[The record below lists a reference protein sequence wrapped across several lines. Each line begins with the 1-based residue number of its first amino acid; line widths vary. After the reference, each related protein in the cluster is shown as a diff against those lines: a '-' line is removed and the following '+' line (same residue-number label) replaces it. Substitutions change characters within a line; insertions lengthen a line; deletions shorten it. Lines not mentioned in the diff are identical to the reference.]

1 MLFRSDINMNQILA
15 LREKRAN
22 LWNEAKAFLDSHRS
36 EDGMVS
42 AEDNITYE
50 KMEADVVALG
60 KEIERLERQ
69 AAIDREMDQP
79 TAAPL
84 VSTPAIRTPE
94 EKPGRASDEYKK
106 AFWNQM
112 RGRST
117 YEIRNALQVGELT
130 EGGYTVPDEFEHQ
143 LIEGLEDE
151 NIMRGLVHTIRTG
164 SGEHKIPIVASHG
177 TGSWVEE
184 EGVIPESDDAFSQ
197 ISLSAHKFATM
208 IRISRE
214 LLNDSAFDL
223 AAYIA
228 HEFVRRA
235 GAAEE
240 QAILT
245 GDGSHKPIGLLHE
258 TLGAETGVT
267 TASTTA
273 ITADELIDMQHSLK
287 SGYRR
292 KAVWIM
298 NDATISAIRKL
309 KDGQGQ
315 YIWQPG
321 IKEGAPDM
329 LFNQKVLMSNYMPL
343 IATGN
348 KVILYGDFSYYWL
361 AEREGRTLERL
372 NELYAVTDQVG
383 FKMTERLDGR
393 LILPEAVKC
402 LKMK

>member
-1 MLFRSDINMNQILA
+1 MNQILS

-22 LWNEAKAFLDSHRS
+22 LWNEAKAFLDSHRG
-36 EDGMVS
+36 EDGLIS
-42 AEDNITYE
+42 AEDNATYE

-60 KEIERLERQ
+60 KEIERLERIK
-69 AAIDREMDQP
+69 AMDREFDMP
-79 TAAPL
+79 TTTPL
-84 VSTPAIRTPE
+84 VGNPGTGDRRQ
-94 EKPGRASDEYKK
+94 GRASDEYRK
-106 AFWNQM
+106 AFWNLM
-112 RGRST
+112 RGKSVR
-117 YEIRNALQVGELT
+117 EARNALQVGELS

-151 NIMRGLVHTIRTG
+151 NIMRPLVHVISTG

-177 TGSWVEE
+177 SGSWIEE
-184 EGVIPESDDAFSQ
+184 EQQIPESDDSFTQ
-197 ISLSAHKFATM
+197 VSLSAHKFATM

-214 LLNDSAFDL
+214 LLNDSAFDM
-223 AAYIA
+223 ASYIA

-240 QAILT
+240 EAIIS
-245 GDGSHKPIGLLHE
+245 GDGSHKPIGLLHA
-258 TLGAETGVT
+258 TLGAGVGVT
-267 TASTTA
+267 TGSSTA
-273 ITADELIDMQHSLK
+273 ITADELIDLQHSIK

-292 KAVWIM
+292 KACWIM
-298 NDATISAIRKL
+298 NDATIKAIRKL

-321 IKEGAPDM
+321 IREGAPDM

-343 IATGN
+343 PAAGN
-348 KVILYGDFSYYWL
+348 KVILYGDYSYYWL

-383 FKMTERLDGR
+383 FKLTERLDGR

-402 LKMK
+402 LQMKA

>member
-1 MLFRSDINMNQILA
+1 MNQILS
-15 LREKRAN
+15 LREKRAK
-22 LWNEAKAFLDSHRS
+22 LWNDTKAFLDSHRDG
-36 EDGMVS
+36 DGMVS
-42 AEDNITYE
+42 AEDNATYE

-69 AAIDREMDQP
+69 AAIDRELDQP
-79 TAAPL
+79 TASPL
-84 VSTPAIRTPE
+84 VSAPIARTPE
-94 EKPGRASDEYKK
+94 QKAGRASVEYKK

-112 RGRST
+112 RGRSS
-117 YEIRNALQVGELT
+117 YEIRNALQVGELS
-130 EGGYTVPDEFEHQ
+130 EGGYTVPDEFDKQ

-151 NIMRGLVHTIRTG
+151 NIMRGLVHIIRTG

-184 EGVIPESDDAFSQ
+184 EQQIPESDDAFSQ
-197 ISLSAHKFATM
+197 VTLTAHKFATM

-223 AAYIA
+223 AAYIS

-245 GDGSHKPIGLLHE
+245 GDGSHKPIGLLHD
-258 TLGAETGVT
+258 TLGAQVGVT
-267 TASTTA
+267 TASATA

-329 LFNQKVLMSNYMPL
+329 LFNQRVLMSNYMPL

-348 KVILYGDFSYYWL
+348 KVILYGDFSDYWL

-402 LKMK
+402 LQMK

>member
-1 MLFRSDINMNQILA
+1 MNQILS
-15 LREKRAN
+15 LREKRAK
-22 LWNEAKAFLDSHRS
+22 LWNDTKAFLDSHRG

-42 AEDNITYE
+42 VEDNATYE

-69 AAIDREMDQP
+69 AVIDRELDQP
-79 TAAPL
+79 TASPL
-84 VSTPAIRTPE
+84 VSAPVAHTPE
-94 EKPGRASDEYKK
+94 QKAGRASDEYKK

-112 RGRST
+112 RGRSS
-117 YEIRNALQVGELT
+117 YEIRNALQVGELS
-130 EGGYTVPDEFEHQ
+130 EGGYTVPDEFDKQ

-151 NIMRGLVHTIRTG
+151 NIMRGLVHIIRTG

-184 EGVIPESDDAFSQ
+184 EQQIPESDDAFSQ
-197 ISLSAHKFATM
+197 VTLTAHKFATM

-223 AAYIA
+223 AAYIS

-245 GDGSHKPIGLLHE
+245 GDGSHKPIGLLHD
-258 TLGAETGVT
+258 TLGAQVGVT
-267 TASTTA
+267 TASATA

-329 LFNQKVLMSNYMPL
+329 LFNQRVLMSNYMPL
-343 IATGN
+343 IATGK

-402 LKMK
+402 LQMK

>member
-1 MLFRSDINMNQILA
+1 MNQILA
-15 LREKRAN
+15 LREKRAK
-22 LWNEAKAFLDSHRS
+22 LWNDTKAFLDSHRG

-42 AEDNITYE
+42 AEDNATYE

-69 AAIDREMDQP
+69 KAIDRELDQP
-79 TAAPL
+79 TASML
-84 VSTPAIRTPE
+84 VS
-94 EKPGRASDEYKK
+94 KPTSPNVDRKEGRASDEYKK

-112 RGRST
+112 RGRVT
-117 YEIRNALQVGELT
+117 PEVYNALQVGELS
-130 EGGYTVPDEFEHQ
+130 EGGYTVPDEFDRQ
-143 LIEGLEDE
+143 LIDGLQDE
-151 NIMRGLVHTIRTG
+151 NIMRGLVHIIRTG

-184 EGVIPESDDAFSQ
+184 EQQIPESDDAFSQ
-197 ISLSAHKFATM
+197 VTLTAHKFATM

-240 QAILT
+240 QAIIT
-245 GDGSHKPIGLLHE
+245 GDGSHKPIGLLHD
-258 TLGAETGVT
+258 TLGAQVGVT
-267 TASTTA
+267 TASATA

-292 KAVWIM
+292 KACWIM

-329 LFNQKVLMSNYMPL
+329 LFNQRVLMSNYMPL
-343 IATGN
+343 IGAGN
-348 KVILYGDFSYYWL
+348 KVILYGDYSYYWL

-383 FKMTERLDGR
+383 FIGTQRVDGK
-393 LILPEAVKC
+393 LILPEAMQVMALGSGKGNG
-402 LKMK
+402 

>member
-1 MLFRSDINMNQILA
+1 MTKILE

-22 LWNEAKAFLDSHRS
+22 LWNATKAFLDSHRG

-42 AEDNITYE
+42 AEDNATYE
-50 KMEADVVALG
+50 KMETDVVALG

-79 TAAPL
+79 TSTPL
-84 VSTPAIRTPE
+84 VSRPVPATVER
-94 EKPGRASDEYKK
+94 KQGRATDEYKK

-112 RGRST
+112 RGRVNREV
-117 YEIRNALQVGELT
+117 YNALQVGELS
-130 EGGYTVPDEFEHQ
+130 EGGYTVPDEFEKQ

-151 NIMRGLVHTIRTG
+151 NIMRSLVHVIHTG
-164 SGEHKIPIVASHG
+164 SGEHKIPVVASHG
-177 TGSWVEE
+177 AGSWVEE
-184 EGVIPESDDAFSQ
+184 EQQIPESDDAFSQ
-197 ISLSAHKFATM
+197 VTLSAHKFATM
-208 IRISRE
+208 IRVSRE
-214 LLNDSAFDL
+214 LLNDSAFDI
-223 AAYIA
+223 AGYIA
-228 HEFVRRA
+228 LEFVRRA

-240 QAILT
+240 DAIIN
-245 GDGSHKPIGLLHE
+245 GDGSHKPIGLLHA
-258 TLGAETGVT
+258 TLGAQTGVT
-267 TASTTA
+267 AASASA
-273 ITADELIDMQHSLK
+273 ITADELIDLQHSLK
-287 SGYRR
+287 ASYRR

-329 LFNQKVLMSNYMPL
+329 LFNQRVLMSNYMPL
-343 IATGN
+343 IGSGN
-348 KVILYGDFSYYWL
+348 KVILYGDYSYYWL

-402 LKMK
+402 LQMKA

>member
-1 MLFRSDINMNQILA
+1 M
-15 LREKRAN
+15 
-22 LWNEAKAFLDSHRS
+22 
-36 EDGMVS
+36 S
-42 AEDNITYE
+42 AP
-50 KMEADVVALG
+50 VAH
-60 KEIERLERQ
+60 
-69 AAIDREMDQP
+69 
-79 TAAPL
+79 
-84 VSTPAIRTPE
+84 TPE
-94 EKPGRASDEYKK
+94 QKAGRASDEYKK

-112 RGRST
+112 RGRSS
-117 YEIRNALQVGELT
+117 YEIRNALQVGELS
-130 EGGYTVPDEFEHQ
+130 EGGYTVPDEFDKQ

-151 NIMRGLVHTIRTG
+151 NIMRGLVHIIRTG

-184 EGVIPESDDAFSQ
+184 EQQIPESDDAFSQ
-197 ISLSAHKFATM
+197 VTLTAHKFATM

-223 AAYIA
+223 AAYIS

-245 GDGSHKPIGLLHE
+245 GDGSHKPIGLLHD
-258 TLGAETGVT
+258 TLGAQVGVT
-267 TASTTA
+267 TASATA

-329 LFNQKVLMSNYMPL
+329 LFNQRVLMSNYMPL

-372 NELYAVTDQVG
+372 NELYVVTDQVG

-402 LKMK
+402 LQMK

>member
-1 MLFRSDINMNQILA
+1 MNQIMT
-15 LREKRAN
+15 LREKRAK
-22 LWNEAKAFLDSHRS
+22 LWEDTKAFLDSHRG
-36 EDGMVS
+36 EDGMVT
-42 AEDNITYE
+42 AEDNATYE

-60 KEIERLERQ
+60 REIERLERQ
-69 AAIDREMDQP
+69 VAIDRELDKP
-79 TAAPL
+79 TSSAL
-84 VSTPAIRTPE
+84 VS
-94 EKPGRASDEYKK
+94 KPMSPKAEQKSGRATDEYRK

-112 RGRST
+112 RGRVT
-117 YEIRNALQVGELT
+117 PEVYNALQVGTLS
-130 EGGYTVPDEFEHQ
+130 EGGYTVPDEFDRQ

-151 NIMRGLVHTIRTG
+151 NIMRGLVHIIRTG

-184 EGVIPESDDAFSQ
+184 EQQIPESDDAFSQ
-197 ISLSAHKFATM
+197 VTLTAHKFATM

-245 GDGSHKPIGLLHE
+245 GDGSHKPIGLLHA
-258 TLGAETGVT
+258 TLGAQTGIT
-267 TASTTA
+267 TASSTA

-292 KAVWIM
+292 KACWIM

-309 KDGQGQ
+309 KDGNSQ

-329 LFNQKVLMSNYMPL
+329 LFNQRVLMSNYMPL
-343 IATGN
+343 IGAGN
-348 KVILYGDFSYYWL
+348 KVILYGDYSYYWL

-402 LKMK
+402 LQMKA

>member
-1 MLFRSDINMNQILA
+1 MNQILA

-22 LWNEAKAFLDSHRS
+22 LWNQTKAFLDSHRDA
-36 EDGMVS
+36 DGLVS
-42 AEDNITYE
+42 AEDNATYE
-50 KMEADVVALG
+50 KMEGDVVALG
-60 KEIERLERQ
+60 REIERLERQ
-69 AAIDREMDQP
+69 AAIDRELDTP
-79 TAAPL
+79 TAQPL
-84 VSTPAIRTPE
+84 VSRPVAPVGTNRSARATE
-94 EKPGRASDEYKK
+94 EYRK
-106 AFWNQM
+106 AFWDRM
-112 RGRST
+112 RGNNT
-117 YEIRNALQVGELT
+117 YEIRNALQVGTLS

-151 NIMRGLVHTIRTG
+151 NIMRGVVHTMQTG

-184 EGVIPESDDAFSQ
+184 EQQIPESDDAFNQ
-197 ISLSAHKFATM
+197 ITLSAHKFATA

-228 HEFVRRA
+228 HELVRRA

-240 QAILT
+240 QAIIA
-245 GDGSHKPIGLLHE
+245 GDGSHKPIGLLHA

-267 TASTTA
+267 AASSTV
-273 ITADELIDMQHSLK
+273 ITADELIDLQHSIK

-292 KAVWIM
+292 KACWIM

-343 IATGN
+343 VAAGN
-348 KVILYGDFSYYWL
+348 KVILYGDYSYYWL

-372 NELYAVTDQVG
+372 NELYAMTDQVG

-402 LKMK
+402 LAMEA

>member
-1 MLFRSDINMNQILA
+1 MNQILA
-15 LREKRAN
+15 LREKRAK
-22 LWNEAKAFLDSHRS
+22 LWNDTKAFLDSHRDA
-36 EDGMVS
+36 DGMVS
-42 AEDNITYE
+42 AEDNATYE
-50 KMEADVVALG
+50 KMEADVVAMG

-69 AAIDREMDQP
+69 AAIDREMDAP
-79 TAAPL
+79 TASPL
-84 VSTPAIRTPE
+84 VSRPTVPAR
-94 EKPGRASDEYKK
+94 KDRSARATDEYKK
-106 AFWNQM
+106 AFWAQM
-112 RGRST
+112 RGQNS
-117 YEIRNALQVGELT
+117 YEIRNALQVGTLS

-151 NIMRGLVHTIRTG
+151 NIMRGVVHVLQTG

-184 EGVIPESDDAFSQ
+184 EQQIPESDDAFSQ
-197 ISLSAHKFATM
+197 ITLSAHKFATA

-240 QAILT
+240 QAIIA
-245 GDGSHKPIGLLHE
+245 GDGSHKPIGLLHD
-258 TLGAETGVT
+258 TLGAQIGVT
-267 TASTTA
+267 ANSATA
-273 ITADELIDMQHSLK
+273 ITADELIDLQHSIK

-292 KAVWIM
+292 KACWIM

-343 IATGN
+343 VASGN
-348 KVILYGDFSYYWL
+348 KVILYGDYSYYWL

-372 NELYAVTDQVG
+372 NELYAMTDQVG

-402 LKMK
+402 LQMKGA

>member
-1 MLFRSDINMNQILA
+1 MNQILA
-15 LREKRAN
+15 LREKRAK
-22 LWNEAKAFLDSHRS
+22 LWNDTKAFLDSHRG

-42 AEDNITYE
+42 AEDNATYE

-69 AAIDREMDQP
+69 KAIDRELDQP
-79 TAAPL
+79 TASML
-84 VSTPAIRTPE
+84 VS
-94 EKPGRASDEYKK
+94 KPTSPKVDRKEGRSSDEYKK

-112 RGRST
+112 RGRVT
-117 YEIRNALQVGELT
+117 PEVYNALQVGELS
-130 EGGYTVPDEFEHQ
+130 EGGYTVPDEFDRQ
-143 LIEGLEDE
+143 LIDGLEDE
-151 NIMRGLVHTIRTG
+151 NIMRGLVHIIRTG

-184 EGVIPESDDAFSQ
+184 EQQIPESDDAFSQ
-197 ISLSAHKFATM
+197 VTLTAHKFATM

-214 LLNDSAFDL
+214 LLNDSAFAL

-245 GDGSHKPIGLLHE
+245 GDGSHKPIGLLHA
-258 TLGAETGVT
+258 TLGAQTGIT
-267 TASTTA
+267 TASSTA

-292 KAVWIM
+292 KACWIM

-309 KDGQGQ
+309 KDGNSQ

-343 IATGN
+343 IGAGS
-348 KVILYGDFSYYWL
+348 KVILYGDYSYYWL

-402 LKMK
+402 LQMKA

>member
-1 MLFRSDINMNQILA
+1 MNQILA

-329 LFNQKVLMSNYMPL
+329 LFNQKVLMSTYMPL

>member
-1 MLFRSDINMNQILA
+1 MNQILS

-22 LWNEAKAFLDSHRS
+22 LWNETKAFLDSHRG
-36 EDGMVS
+36 EDGLVS
-42 AEDNITYE
+42 AEDNATYE

-60 KEIERLERQ
+60 KEIERLERIK
-69 AAIDREMDQP
+69 ALDREFDMP
-79 TAAPL
+79 TTTPL
-84 VSTPAIRTPE
+84 VGNPGTGDR
-94 EKPGRASDEYKK
+94 KQGRASDEYKK
-106 AFWNQM
+106 AFWNLM
-112 RGRST
+112 RGKSVR
-117 YEIRNALQVGELT
+117 EARNALQVGEVT

-151 NIMRGLVHTIRTG
+151 NIMRPLVHMITTG

-177 TGSWVEE
+177 SGSWIEE
-184 EGVIPESDDAFSQ
+184 EQQIPESDDAFTQ
-197 ISLSAHKFATM
+197 VSLSAHKFATM

-214 LLNDSAFDL
+214 LLNDSAFDM
-223 AAYIA
+223 ASYIA

-240 QAILT
+240 QAIIS
-245 GDGSHKPIGLLHE
+245 GDGSHKPIGLLHA
-258 TLGAETGVT
+258 TLGAGVGVT
-267 TASTTA
+267 TASASA
-273 ITADELIDMQHSLK
+273 ITADELIDLQHSIK

-292 KAVWIM
+292 KACWIM
-298 NDATISAIRKL
+298 NDATIAAIRKL

-343 IATGN
+343 VASGN
-348 KVILYGDFSYYWL
+348 KVILYGDYSYYWL

-383 FKMTERLDGR
+383 FKLTERLDGR

-402 LKMK
+402 LQMKS

>member
-1 MLFRSDINMNQILA
+1 MNQILS
-15 LREKRAN
+15 LREKRAK
-22 LWNEAKAFLDSHRS
+22 LWNDTKAFLDSHRDG
-36 EDGMVS
+36 DGMVS
-42 AEDNITYE
+42 AEDNATYE

-69 AAIDREMDQP
+69 AAIDRELDQP
-79 TAAPL
+79 TASPL
-84 VSTPAIRTPE
+84 VSAPIARTPE
-94 EKPGRASDEYKK
+94 QKAGRASVEYKK

-112 RGRST
+112 RGRSS
-117 YEIRNALQVGELT
+117 YEIRNALQVGELS
-130 EGGYTVPDEFEHQ
+130 EGGYTVPDEFDKQ

-151 NIMRGLVHTIRTG
+151 NIMRGLVHIIRTG

-184 EGVIPESDDAFSQ
+184 EQQIPESDDAFSQ
-197 ISLSAHKFATM
+197 VTLTAHKFATM

-223 AAYIA
+223 AAYIS

-245 GDGSHKPIGLLHE
+245 GDGSHKPIGLLHD
-258 TLGAETGVT
+258 TLGAQVGVT
-267 TASTTA
+267 TASATA

-298 NDATISAIRKL
+298 NDATIYAIRKL

-329 LFNQKVLMSNYMPL
+329 LFNQRVLMSNYMPL

-402 LKMK
+402 LQMK

>member
-1 MLFRSDINMNQILA
+1 MNQILS
-15 LREKRAN
+15 LREKRAK
-22 LWNEAKAFLDSHRS
+22 LWNDIKAFLDSHRG

-42 AEDNITYE
+42 AEDNATYE

-69 AAIDREMDQP
+69 AAIDRELDQP
-79 TAAPL
+79 AASPL
-84 VSTPAIRTPE
+84 VSAPIACTPE
-94 EKPGRASDEYKK
+94 QKAGRASVEYKK

-112 RGRST
+112 RGRSS
-117 YEIRNALQVGELT
+117 YEIRNALQVGELS
-130 EGGYTVPDEFEHQ
+130 EGGYTVPDEFDKQ

-151 NIMRGLVHTIRTG
+151 NIMRGLVHIIRTG

-184 EGVIPESDDAFSQ
+184 EQQIPESDDAFSQ
-197 ISLSAHKFATM
+197 VTLTAHKFATM

-223 AAYIA
+223 AAYIS

-245 GDGSHKPIGLLHE
+245 GDGSHKPIGLLHD
-258 TLGAETGVT
+258 TLGAQVDVT
-267 TASTTA
+267 TASATA

-329 LFNQKVLMSNYMPL
+329 LFNRRVLMSNYMPL

-402 LKMK
+402 LQMK

>member
-1 MLFRSDINMNQILA
+1 MNQILS
-15 LREKRAN
+15 LREKRAK
-22 LWNEAKAFLDSHRS
+22 LWADTKAFLDSHRG

-42 AEDNITYE
+42 AEDNATYE

-69 AAIDREMDQP
+69 AAIDRELDKP
-79 TAAPL
+79 TATPL
-84 VSTPAIRTPE
+84 VSKPEAAMPTATKPA
-94 EKPGRASDEYKK
+94 GRNSDEYKK

-112 RGRST
+112 RGRVT
-117 YEIRNALQVGELT
+117 PEVYNALQVGTLS
-130 EGGYTVPDEFEHQ
+130 EGGYTVPDEFDRQ
-143 LIEGLEDE
+143 LIDGLMEE
-151 NIMRGLVHTIRTG
+151 NIMRGLVHIIKTG
-164 SGEHKIPIVASHG
+164 SGEHKIPVVASHG
-177 TGSWVEE
+177 AGSWIDEE
-184 EGVIPESDDAFSQ
+184 QSIPESDDAFSQ
-197 ISLSAHKFATM
+197 VTLSAHKFATM
-208 IRISRE
+208 IRVSRE
-214 LLNDSAFDL
+214 LLNDSAFDI

-228 HEFVRRA
+228 QEFVRRA

-240 QAILT
+240 EAIIS
-245 GDGSHKPIGLLHE
+245 GDGSHKPIGLLHA
-258 TLGAETGVT
+258 TLGAQTGVT
-267 TASTTA
+267 AASQTA

-287 SGYRR
+287 APYRR

-343 IATGN
+343 IGAGN
-348 KVILYGDFSYYWL
+348 KVILYGDYSYYWL
-361 AEREGRTLERL
+361 AEREGRTMERL

-393 LILPEAVKC
+393 LILPEAVKV
-402 LKMK
+402 LQMKA

>member
-1 MLFRSDINMNQILA
+1 MNQILS
-15 LREKRAN
+15 LREKRAK
-22 LWNEAKAFLDSHRS
+22 LWNDTKAFLDSHRDG
-36 EDGMVS
+36 DGMVS
-42 AEDNITYE
+42 AEDNATYE

-69 AAIDREMDQP
+69 AAIDRELDQP
-79 TAAPL
+79 TASPL
-84 VSTPAIRTPE
+84 VSAPIARTPE
-94 EKPGRASDEYKK
+94 QKAGRASVEYKK

-112 RGRST
+112 RGRSS
-117 YEIRNALQVGELT
+117 YEIRNALQVGELS
-130 EGGYTVPDEFEHQ
+130 EGGYTVPDEFDKQ

-151 NIMRGLVHTIRTG
+151 NIMRGLVHIIRTG

-184 EGVIPESDDAFSQ
+184 EQQIPESDDAFSQ
-197 ISLSAHKFATM
+197 VTLTAHKFATM

-223 AAYIA
+223 AAYIS

-245 GDGSHKPIGLLHE
+245 GDGSHKPIGLLHD
-258 TLGAETGVT
+258 TLGAQVGVT
-267 TASTTA
+267 TASATA

-329 LFNQKVLMSNYMPL
+329 LFNQRVLMSNYMPL

-393 LILPEAVKC
+393 LILPEAVKF
-402 LKMK
+402 LQMK

>member
-1 MLFRSDINMNQILA
+1 MNQILA
-15 LREKRAN
+15 LREKRAT
-22 LWNEAKAFLDSHRS
+22 LWNETKAFLDSHRG

-42 AEDNITYE
+42 AEDNATYE

-84 VSTPAIRTPE
+84 VSTPVSKAPAQKE
-94 EKPGRASDEYKK
+94 GRASDEYKK

-117 YEIRNALQVGELT
+117 YEVRNALQVGELT

-151 NIMRGLVHTIRTG
+151 NIMRSLVHVIRTG
-164 SGEHKIPIVASHG
+164 SGDHKIPIVASHG

-184 EGVIPESDDAFSQ
+184 EGTIPESDDAFNQ

-228 HEFVRRA
+228 HEFTRRA

-245 GDGSHKPIGLLHE
+245 GDGSHKPIGLLHD
-258 TLGAETGVT
+258 TYGAQVGVT
-267 TASTTA
+267 AASATA

-292 KAVWIM
+292 KACWIM

-329 LFNQKVLMSNYMPL
+329 LFNQRVLMSNYMPL
-343 IATGN
+343 IASGN

-402 LKMK
+402 LKMKT